1 MSALQIMV
9 RDAYPILIPLALIS
23 ILLLALSAIY
33 GPLLVVGVIGILL
46 TGFVAYFFRDPE
58 RQIPSGKGL
67 VVSPADGKVVVVE
80 PIKGPEGAGT
90 LVSIF
95 LSVFDVHVNRTPVEG
110 RVSAVEYRRGK
121 FMIATDRR
129 ASIENE
135 QSILTFE
142 SPVGPIVCKQIA
154 GLIARRIVYWIKPGS
169 EVGRGDRFGLIKFG
183 SRVDLILPAGVKVE
197 VRVGDRVKGG
207 ESVIGKMT

>member
-1 MSALQIMV
+1 MV

-23 ILLLALSAIY
+23 ILLLGLSIFFS
-33 GPLLVVGVIGILL
+33 PLLIVGIIGLLL

-58 RQIPSGKGL
+58 REIPTGKGI

-80 PIKGPEGAGT
+80 PINGPDGAGT
-90 LVSIF
+90 LISIF

-110 RVSAVEYRRGK
+110 RMSAIEYRRGK

-135 QSILTFE
+135 QSVLTFE
-142 SPVGPIVCKQIA
+142 SPVGTIVCKQIA
-154 GLIARRIVYWIKPGS
+154 GLIARRIVYWVKPGS
-169 EVGRGDRFGLIKFG
+169 EVGRGERFGLIKFG
-183 SRVDLILPAGVKVE
+183 SRVDLIVPAGVQVE
-197 VRVGDRVKGG
+197 VRKGDRVKGG
-207 ESVIGKMT
+207 ESVIGKKI